1 MDAKLLTSAVDRVST
16 ISDGKS
22 RAIKIAMNGKLMTIS
37 ASSAEAGSATEEVE
51 VNGDTDIEI
60 GFNAKYLLDITSQI
74 EGEGC
79 RFTLADPASPTIIQ
93 DNSDT
98 SALYVL
104 MPLRV

>member
-1 MDAKLLTSAVDRVST
+1 M
-16 ISDGKS
+16 
-22 RAIKIAMNGKLMTIS
+22 
-37 ASSAEAGSATEEVE
+37 E
-51 VNGDTDIEI
+51 VNSDSNIEI

-79 RFTLADPASPTIIQ
+79 RLTLADSASPTIIQ
-93 DNSDT
+93 DNSDP